1 MKEYQIK
8 YNGGTSKLTLD
19 DQPKAGMILKIT
31 KPPIVKYKV
40 GQAVPDIDFEEY
52 LIYLAT
58 NLITEAPWPKQDVN
72 AIRNLPRDTF
82 IDLCTI
88 LGDEFP
94 LEGFLYP
101 VAKLMYGKK
110 LEIAELLSQTE
121 STLKPSSAGSP
132 SGS

>member
-8 YNGGTSKLTLD
+8 YNGGTNRLVLD
-19 DQPKAGMILKIT
+19 DNPKAGVILKIT
-31 KPPIVKYKV
+31 KPPIVKYKA

-58 NLITEAPWPKQDVN
+58 NLITEAPWPKQNVD

-82 IDLCTI
+82 TELCTI

-94 LEGFLYP
+94 LEGFLFP

-110 LEIAELLSQTE
+110 LELEVSPLPTE
-121 STLKPSSAGSP
+121 SISRGSSAG
-132 SGS
+132 